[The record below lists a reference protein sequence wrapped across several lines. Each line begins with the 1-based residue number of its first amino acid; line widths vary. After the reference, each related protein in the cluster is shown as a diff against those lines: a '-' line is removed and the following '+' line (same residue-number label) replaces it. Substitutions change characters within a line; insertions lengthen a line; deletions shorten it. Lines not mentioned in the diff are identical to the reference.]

1 MSLRTVTVL
10 AVVLVALVLAAIFGQ
25 RGGMSPSGSDDL
37 LVPGLEEALGEIER
51 VTVVKANG
59 ETVATLERRP
69 DNWIVTDK
77 HGYVASAAKLRQA
90 LTGLAEARILEQK
103 TANAELYDRLGVED
117 VAGAEAAGVSVTLT
131 APGRELPTIVLGNAE
146 GTSYRYA
153 RRAGEAQSFLI
164 DRNPDFPRAA
174 AQWVD
179 LGVVDVRGDR
189 MKQVTITHADGEVVG
204 LSKTGPELTNFEV
217 AAIPAGREL
226 SYPGVANV
234 IGNALRELNLE
245 DVEPAAATPPADTTI
260 VQNAV
265 GPTVVEYRTF
275 DGLVVRVT
283 GVKRD
288 DESWVSFEASVDAE
302 QAAQAAAAAAPAADP
317 AAATPEDGDAPAAA
331 EGAPATPPA
340 ASTPDPAV
348 EAERINSKVGGWR
361 YKIAGYQY
369 DQMTR
374 RMADLLK
381 APDA

>member
-1 MSLRTVTVL
+1 MSLRTVIVL
-10 AVVLVALVLAAIFGQ
+10 AVALVALVLLAIFGQ
-25 RGGMSPSGSDDL
+25 RDGTSSSGSGDL
-37 LVPGLEEALGEIER
+37 FVPGLADALGEIER

-77 HGYVASAAKLRQA
+77 HGYTASAAKLRQA

-103 TANAELYDRLGVED
+103 TATPTLYDRLGVED
-117 VAGAEAAGVSVTLT
+117 VTGAEAAGVSVTLT
-131 APGRELPTIVLGNAE
+131 APGRELPTIILGNAE
-146 GTSYRYA
+146 GARYRYA

-179 LGVVDVRGDR
+179 SVIVDVRSDR
-189 MKQVTITHADGEVVG
+189 VRQVTITHADGEV
-204 LSKTGPELTNFEV
+204 LRIAKTGPELTNFEV

-234 IGNALRELNLE
+234 IGNALRELALE
-245 DVEPAAATPPADTTI
+245 DVEPAAANPPVDATI
-260 VQNAV
+260 
-265 GPTVVEYRTF
+265 VEYRTF

-283 GVKRD
+283 GVKRN

-302 QAAQAAAAAAPAADP
+302 PAAQAAAATPAAAAPDAAEAGAAPA
-317 AAATPEDGDAPAAA
+317 TA
-331 EGAPATPPA
+331 EGAPAAPPTA
-340 ASTPDPAV
+340 AAATPDPAA
-348 EAERINSKVGGWR
+348 EAARINAKVGGWR
-361 YKIAGYQY
+361 YKIAGFQY

-381 APDA
+381 APAA

>member
-1 MSLRTVTVL
+1 MSFRTVTVL
-10 AVVLVALVLAAIFGQ
+10 AVVLVALLLLATFGQ
-25 RGGMSPSGSDDL
+25 RGGTSSSGSGDL
-37 LVPGLEEALGEIER
+37 LVPSLADALGEIER

-77 HGYVASAAKLRQA
+77 HGYVASATKLRQA

-103 TANAELYDRLGVED
+103 TANAELYTRLGVED
-117 VAGAEAAGVSVTLT
+117 VAGAEATGVSVTLT
-131 APGRELPTIVLGNAE
+131 APGRELPAIILGNAE
-146 GTSYRYA
+146 GATYRYA

-179 LGVVDVRGDR
+179 VGVVDVRGDR
-189 MKQVTITHADGEVVG
+189 IKQVTITHADGEVVG

-245 DVEPAAATPPADTTI
+245 DVEPAAANPAVDPTI
-260 VQNAV
+260 
-265 GPTVVEYRTF
+265 VEYRTF

-283 GVKRD
+283 GVKRN

-302 QAAQAAAAAAPAADP
+302 QAAVAAAAAAPAP
-317 AAATPEDGDAPAAA
+317 AAPEGGAPPA
-331 EGAPATPPA
+331 EGAPAA
-340 ASTPDPAV
+340 ATTPDPAA

-361 YKIAGYQY
+361 YKIAGFQY

-381 APDA
+381 APAV